1 MTEKDIFDD
10 LMSDMGD
17 LFADVDEEAEDLS
30 RLDSPALVDIIYKLT
45 EELLQMG
52 QGLNPTTQE
61 ARDMHSRR
69 NACQV
74 ILRER
79 GVQV

>member
-10 LMSDMGD
+10 LMADLGD
-17 LFADVDEEAEDLS
+17 VFDDVDAEAEDLS
-30 RLDSPALVDIIYKLT
+30 LLDSPSLVNMVYELT
-45 EELLQMG
+45 EQLLQMG
-52 QGLNPTTQE
+52 QGLDPTTQV

-79 GVQV
+79 GVQI